1 MKKFLS
7 TMLLLLLLLNT
18 TGVYAA
24 KDITITLNGK
34 EIQTDVKP
42 YIKDA
47 RTLVPIRFI
56 SEALDYDV
64 EWDEAARK
72 VTIKNDSKKIE
83 LTIDKKDVLIDDDIV
98 VTNDVAPEITGDR
111 TFVPVRFIAENFG
124 VKVDWDPA
132 NYVVILEKET
142 LDSYAQSMK
151 DLAEEFQKELTLLRQ
166 YYFQDASKYSAN
178 ELLAKFETAK
188 SNINGIISKIESMG
202 ASTKY
207 AKSYEFLKEAVNIGK
222 DMMAKYND
230 ALLSANQDAAKQVID
245 LQTRL
250 AIKISEFKS
259 ALDSESKGLQYV
271 ENKDIKSFNDADK
284 KDGLLQDQTIQ
295 NLLDQLQ

>member
-7 TMLLLLLLLNT
+7 TLLVFLFLFNVT
-18 TGVYAA
+18 SVYAA
-24 KDITITLNGK
+24 RDITITLNGK

-42 YIKDA
+42 YIKDD

-56 SEALDYDV
+56 SEALNYDV
-64 EWDEAARK
+64 EWDEATRK

-83 LTIDKKDVLIDDDIV
+83 LTIDKKDVVIDDDIV
-98 VTNDVAPEITGDR
+98 VTNDVAPEITDSR

-124 VKVDWDPA
+124 VEVDWDPE
-132 NYVVILEKET
+132 NYVVILKKEE
-142 LDSYAQSMK
+142 LDNYAQSMK
-151 DLAEEFQKELTLLRQ
+151 DLSGEFQKELAQLRQ
-166 YYFQDASKYSAN
+166 YYFQDASKYSVN
-178 ELLAKFETAK
+178 ELLEKFEEIK
-188 SNINGIISKIESMG
+188 SNVNGIINRIESMG
-202 ASTKY
+202 TNEKY
-207 AKSYEFLKEAVNIGK
+207 EKSYEFLKESVDIGRL
-222 DMMAKYND
+222 MMTKYND
-230 ALLSANQDAAKQVID
+230 ALLSADQGAAKELID

-259 ALDSESKGLQYV
+259 ALDSESKGLRYI

-295 NLLDQLQ
+295 NLLEQLQ